1 MEIFTPTE
9 AARSA
14 GTKYRAILVAARFAR
29 MVNELPKE
37 KQVLLE
43 QEHQYRKLTTLAL
56 RKLVNGQ
63 LNFREMRRRRSEV

>member
-1 MEIFTPTE
+1 MEIFTPTD
-9 AARSA
+9 AAQTA

-43 QEHQYRKLTTLAL
+43 QQHEYRKLTTLAL
-56 RKLVNGQ
+56 RKLVHGE

>member
-1 MEIFTPTE
+1 MEIFTPAE

-14 GTKYRAILVAARFAR
+14 GTKYRGILVAARFAR

>member
-1 MEIFTPTE
+1 MEIFTPAE

-14 GTKYRAILVAARFAR
+14 GTKYRSILVAARFAR

>member
-1 MEIFTPTE
+1 MEIFTPTD
-9 AARSA
+9 AAQTA
-14 GTKYRAILVAARFAR
+14 GTKYSAILVAARFAR

-43 QEHQYRKLTTLAL
+43 QQHEYRKLTTLAL
-56 RKLVNGQ
+56 RKLVHGE

>member
-1 MEIFTPTE
+1 MEIFTPSE

-14 GTKYRAILVAARFAR
+14 GTKYRSILVAARFAR

-56 RKLVNGQ
+56 RKLVGAQ